1 MSNKM
6 KAAVLH
12 EFNQP
17 LQIEEVDIP
26 TPGPGQIVVKMQA
39 SVSVIP
45 TCTLSKAIGQ
55 SNQAPRLSLVMKVSA

>member
-1 MSNKM
+1 MANKM

-39 SVSVIP
+39 SHWSGCLLFSVRFFLEFP
-45 TCTLSKAIGQ
+45 TSQK
-55 SNQAPRLSLVMKVSA
+55 